1 MKSEP
6 DVWSIDQQ
14 KKAGVKGAPWDGVRN
29 YQAAK
34 NLKGM
39 KKGDLCFF
47 YHSNIGKEI
56 VGIVEVIKEAFLDR
70 TDKDGRFVAVQ
81 VKFKE
86 KLKKT
91 VTLEEVKKN
100 KSLSHLSLI
109 KQSRLSVMPIDS
121 KSWKILNKMSI
132 VKNFMPKKKKIK
144 SKVQKKILKR
154 YVTRKKVKPI
164 KKKVLK
170 RIEEQELILK
180 TKPEWVKS
188 ALINKAKYQ
197 KKYSD
202 SIKNNNEFW
211 KKEGKRISWI
221 KPYKKI
227 KDVKYGKK
235 EVRIKWYED
244 GTLNAS
250 ANCIDRH
257 LKDKK
262 DKTAIIWVGDD
273 PKDSKKI
280 SYKQLHAEVSKA
292 ANGLKKLGIKKGDR
306 VTIYLTMVPELAV
319 TMLACARIGAVHS
332 IIFGGF
338 SADSIT
344 TRINDCESEYIITA
358 DEGVRAGKIISLKH
372 ITDEALKKCPNVK
385 KCIVVKRT
393 GNKVSWVKGR
403 DVWYNDLIKDV
414 SNKCEPEE
422 MNAEDPLFILYTSG
436 STGKPKGVLHT
447 TGGYMVYASMTHQYV
462 FNYKPKDIYWCTAD
476 IGWVTGHSYIIYG
489 PLANGATT
497 IMFEGV
503 PTYPDSSRWW
513 QIIDKYKVNIF
524 YTAPTAI
531 RALMREGDK
540 PVKKT
545 SRKSLKLLG
554 TVGEPINPEAWMW
567 YYKTVGN
574 SKCPIVDT
582 WWQTETGGILISPQ
596 TGAMNLKPGSASK
609 PFYGIKPSIIDKN
622 GKEIKGA
629 GEGRLCISQS
639 WPGQMR
645 TVYGNH
651 QRFIDTYFSQYDGKY
666 FTGDGARRDKDGY
679 YWITGRVDD
688 VIIVSG
694 HNLGTAEIESA
705 FVAHPKVAEAAVVGY
720 PHDIKGNGLY
730 CYVTLNVGERSDLDL
745 ERELK
750 NWVKRQV
757 GAHARPDIIHFSPG
771 LPKTRSGKIMR
782 RILRK
787 IAANEHNQLGDT
799 STLADPS
806 VVQSLVN
813 NRKNI

>member
-1 MKSEP
+1 
-6 DVWSIDQQ
+6 
-14 KKAGVKGAPWDGVRN
+14 
-29 YQAAK
+29 
-34 NLKGM
+34 
-39 KKGDLCFF
+39 
-47 YHSNIGKEI
+47 
-56 VGIVEVIKEAFLDR
+56 
-70 TDKDGRFVAVQ
+70 
-81 VKFKE
+81 
-86 KLKKT
+86 
-91 VTLEEVKKN
+91 
-100 KSLSHLSLI
+100 
-109 KQSRLSVMPIDS
+109 MP
-121 KSWKILNKMSI
+121 L
-132 VKNFMPKKKKIK
+132 KKKKK
-144 SKVQKKILKR
+144 TKV
-154 YVTRKKVKPI
+154 
-164 KKKVLK
+164 KKKVSK
-170 RIEEQELILK
+170 KVTKKTKVIKKVVNKVTKESSKELIIK
-180 TKPEWVKS
+180 TKPQWVKRS
-188 ALINKAKYQ
+188 LATKSKYQ
-197 KKYSD
+197 DKYSK
-202 SIKNNNEFW
+202 SIKSNDEFW
-211 KKEGKRISWI
+211 RKEGKRITWI

-227 KDVKYGKK
+227 KDIKYSTKDVK
-235 EVRIKWYED
+235 IKWFHD

-273 PKDSKKI
+273 PKDSQKI
-280 SYKQLHAEVSKA
+280 SYKQLHEKVSKA

-306 VTIYLTMVPELAV
+306 VTIYLTMIPELAIL
-319 TMLACARIGAVHS
+319 MLACVRIGAVHS

-338 SADSIT
+338 SADSISG
-344 TRINDCESEYIITA
+344 RVNDCESEYIITA
-358 DEGVRAGKIISLKH
+358 DEGVRGGKTIPLKYT
-372 ITDEALKKCPNVK
+372 TDEALESCPNVK

-393 GNKVSWVKGR
+393 GNFISWNEDR
-403 DVWYNDLIKDV
+403 DVWYHDLIKDV
-414 SNKCEPEE
+414 SKNCEPQE

-447 TGGYMVYASMTHQYV
+447 TGGYMVYASMTHQYI

-497 IMFEGV
+497 IMFEGIPNY
-503 PTYPDSSRWW
+503 PTTSRWW
-513 QIIDKYKVNIF
+513 QIIDKYKVNTF

-582 WWQTETGGILISPQ
+582 WWQTETGGIMIAPQ
-596 TGAMNLKPGSASK
+596 TGAINLKPGSATK
-609 PFYGIKPSIIDKN
+609 PFYGIKPVIVDKK
-622 GKEIKGA
+622 GVEIKGP
-629 GEGRLCISQS
+629 GEGRLCIAQS

-645 TVYGNH
+645 TVYGDH
-651 QRFIDTYFSQYDGKY
+651 QRFIDTYFSQFDGKY
-666 FTGDGARRDKDGY
+666 FTGDGCRRDKDGY

-730 CYVTLNVGERSDLDL
+730 CYVTLNVGEKENGDLD
-745 ERELK
+745 RDLK
-750 NWVKRQV
+750 LWVRKQI
-757 GAHARPDIIHFSPG
+757 GPLATPDLIHFTPG

-787 IAANEHNQLGDT
+787 IAANEHDQLGDT
-799 STLADPS
+799 TTLADPS
-806 VVQSLVN
+806 VVQSLVD